1 MAVHGVEEVQGG
13 ATTAAAPPRTSHPR
27 THLSTA
33 QGTGTA
39 TLTHNIQYMKK
50 LLLCIGILSF
60 LLIFFDKP
68 KNFIFC
74 FYFRFQSQYYQ
85 YASYSQV
92 ILKKNVYQIH
102 V

>member
-50 LLLCIGILSF
+50 LLLSVF
-60 LLIFFDKP
+60 
-68 KNFIFC
+68 
-74 FYFRFQSQYYQ
+74 
-85 YASYSQV
+85 
-92 ILKKNVYQIH
+92 
-102 V
+102 